1 MSKKQILN
9 TVLSVSILVALFALM
24 NTITSFLWGS
34 VLSVV
39 IFTYIGVKIKEL
51 WNYFDNK

>member
-39 IFTYIGVKIKEL
+39 IITYIGVKIKEL